1 VNGTANNAVGVL
13 TASSGAAGNPDVSG
27 VTIDSVTIEGG
38 SITAGTGDGA
48 AGETGVLVADS
59 GAASFSDGAVSI
71 TGVEFSAE
79 SGNNHLIG
87 LDTGGAVV
95 NQTAVLNNNTFDAAA
110 APDTV
115 SGSING
121 FNIDSLITST
131 VQSSV
136 DNVATD
142 ATVSVASGTYNE
154 SLAVDVD
161 GLTLEGPNAGIAG
174 DSDQRGAEAVINGSV
189 TINSASNVT
198 VDGFTAQG
206 DTRVIDAKNAGESYE
221 LRNSI
226 LDANDGAV
234 AVYSK
239 ADQTLLA
246 NNQITASGAS
256 NYGVRLGDA
265 ANVTFR
271 DNRVIQEAVP
281 DSSDNTP
288 QGLLLSS
295 TENAE
300 VQGNVFEG
308 VDSGQAV
315 LVSNQAGNTS
325 SVTVTDN
332 DITGF
337 SNGVFLF
344 ENEDEINNAT
354 VTDNAISDTT
364 DTGISAVDTSG
375 SDGFGNI
382 NGETT
387 AQAQADALLSGNTVN
402 SVTVEDVTVSD
413 SE

>member
-1 VNGTANNAVGVL
+1 
-13 TASSGAAGNPDVSG
+13 
-27 VTIDSVTIEGG
+27 
-38 SITAGTGDGA
+38 
-48 AGETGVLVADS
+48 
-59 GAASFSDGAVSI
+59 
-71 TGVEFSAE
+71 
-79 SGNNHLIG
+79 
-87 LDTGGAVV
+87 
-95 NQTAVLNNNTFDAAA
+95 
-110 APDTV
+110 
-115 SGSING
+115 
-121 FNIDSLITST
+121 
-131 VQSSV
+131 
-136 DNVATD
+136 
-142 ATVSVASGTYNE
+142 
-154 SLAVDVD
+154 
-161 GLTLEGPNAGIAG
+161 
-174 DSDQRGAEAVINGSV
+174 
-189 TINSASNVT
+189 
-198 VDGFTAQG
+198 
-206 DTRVIDAKNAGESYE
+206 
-221 LRNSI
+221 
-226 LDANDGAV
+226 V

-344 ENEDEINNAT
+344 ENKDEINNAT